1 MAVTQFHNPRRVVMG
16 VFPMPNKRFRAFK
29 GHSVSEVTRKW
40 ELAWDAMQSMRLRK
54 AARLYVN
61 F

>member
-1 MAVTQFHNPRRVVMG
+1 MSNARRVVMG

-54 AARLYVN
+54 AARSSM
-61 F
+61 